1 MVEQNVLKDLFAAFP
16 SAIINRNIE
25 FVADPNPRVNSYFRL
40 DDCESREDVAAK
52 LLEWVSREAY
62 KSQHYGTDW
71 RNDAVHAYHHLGIN
85 SFCGT
90 NFGKD
95 DIEIIYT
102 LLGNRANHQKT
113 LEFIRSGYDMDVLRN
128 MEERNVETWR

>member
-1 MVEQNVLKDLFAAFP
+1 MVEQKVLKDLFAAFP
-16 SAIINRNIE
+16 NAIINRNIE

-52 LLEWVSREAY
+52 ILEWLSREAY

-90 NFGKD
+90 NFGKN
-95 DIEIIYT
+95 DIETIYT
-102 LLGNRANHQKT
+102 FLGNRSNHQKT
-113 LEFIRSGYDMDVLRN
+113 LEFIRSGYDMEVLKN
-128 MEERNVETWR
+128 EE